1 MLFRS
6 DVLVSWADGEL
17 TRLRYYHAA
26 DDALDDVFG
35 VDARQSALM
44 VDRGDCEL
52 EIFSPEPGV
61 TDGCS
66 PERMM
71 RSRTAVKAAHKAL
84 DDAHMDRRIRRCITT
99 IPNPTWAHKLFAGL
113 SVEQA
118 VQSLWEQL
126 FAIFQ
131 VTGDQQSGERW
142 QQFRHRQLEICD
154 VLNRYA
160 FSELRYTTGLG
171 TNVSIG
177 LPEGH
182 IWQCACNRGKDG
194 VTYFSN
200 LPTEEIYTSPHR
212 DKAQGVIV
220 GSMPLHWSGSVID
233 GIHLELQQGSVVKAR
248 ATRGE
253 DLLHRLLAV
262 DEGALHLGECALV
275 GWDTPIRRQRNS
287 FGNMLLDE
295 NLASHFALGQGFVD
309 SVYPH
314 SPEMQFV
321 NRSSMHLD
329 FMMGTEDLCVVGVTA
344 DGQPIDVMR
353 NGVFTL

>member
-1 MLFRS
+1 M
-6 DVLVSWADGEL
+6 
-17 TRLRYYHAA
+17 
-26 DDALDDVFG
+26 
-35 VDARQSALM
+35 
-44 VDRGDCEL
+44 
-52 EIFSPEPGV
+52 
-61 TDGCS
+61 
-66 PERMM
+66 
-71 RSRTAVKAAHKAL
+71 
-84 DDAHMDRRIRRCITT
+84 
-99 IPNPTWAHKLFAGL
+99 
-113 SVEQA
+113 
-118 VQSLWEQL
+118 
-126 FAIFQ
+126 
-131 VTGDQQSGERW
+131 
-142 QQFRHRQLEICD
+142 
-154 VLNRYA
+154 
-160 FSELRYTTGLG
+160 
-171 TNVSIG
+171 
-177 LPEGH
+177 
-182 IWQCACNRGKDG
+182 
-194 VTYFSN
+194 
-200 LPTEEIYTSPHR
+200 
-212 DKAQGVIV
+212 
-220 GSMPLHWSGSVID
+220 
-233 GIHLELQQGSVVKAR
+233 VKAR